1 MTNYVKSAG
10 STCVQYR
17 AYEDSSPFETIY
29 LKMQKC
35 LVLCMVL
42 LALVSADGC
51 PDGGMCAEGNTC
63 CKAPSNDYKC
73 CPLHQA
79 ECCEDHIHCCPMG
92 TLCLVN
98 ESTCVNG
105 TVSLPWVERVSAKQS
120 THLKSF
126 RMISTYAGDED
137 DKICSDNSHC
147 PPEFSCLQT
156 TKGFGCC
163 PVAQALSCSDGK
175 HCCPQGHQCSTDGQ
189 SCIRLKDPVV
199 PVMCN
204 DGESECPGETTCCET
219 PDGRWGCCP
228 MPKAVCCEDKIH
240 CCPDGSTCDIKQSKC
255 ISASNKEMP
264 MWAKFPARI
273 RAEWENPKKVTTP
286 VPDTTTSTNTILVP
300 LWEGAKS
307 SPLLTRA
314 KDVPCNDTKSCE
326 DGSTCCKTEK
336 GEWACCP
343 LPQAVCCS
351 DFIHCC
357 PHGKI
362 CNLPAQTCEDPSG
375 KSSEPWLEKVPAVP
389 QKVKRPADVPCDS
402 SKACP
407 DNTTCCKTET
417 GDWACC
423 PLPEAVCC
431 DDFIHCCPH
440 GKICNLPAQTCEDP
454 SGKSSE
460 PWLEKV
466 PAVPQKVKRPADVP
480 CDSSKACPDNTT
492 CCKTETGDWACC
504 PLPEAVCCDD
514 FIHCCP
520 HGKICNVA
528 AQTCEDPSGKSSEP
542 WLEKVPA
549 VPQKVKRP
557 ADVPC
562 DSSKACPDNTTCCK
576 TETGDWA
583 CCPLPE
589 AVCCDDFIHCCPHG
603 KICNVAAQTCEDP
616 SGKSSEP
623 WLEKVPAV
631 PQKVKRPADV
641 PCDSSK
647 ACPDNTTCCKTETG
661 DWACCPLPEAVCCD
675 DFIHCCPH
683 GKICNLP
690 AQTCEDPSGKSSEPW
705 LEKVPAVPQN
715 VKRPAD
721 VPCDSSK
728 ACPDNTTCCKTET
741 GDWACCPLPEA
752 VCCDDFIHC
761 CPHGKICNLPAQT
774 CEDPSGK
781 SSEPWLEKVPAVPQ
795 KVKRPADVPCDSSKA
810 CPDNTTC
817 CKTETGDWACCPLP
831 EAVCCDDFIHCCPH
845 GKICNLPAQTCED
858 PSGKSSE
865 PWLEKVPAVPQ
876 KVKRPADVPC
886 DPSHKCPDN
895 TTCCKTETGDW
906 ACCPLPEAV
915 CCEDHVHCCPHDTTC
930 DPATLMCNGASGPI
944 PMVGKVR
951 AFTTPAPDHEESPTK
966 DQGELSN
973 YIEMPKSDEEGDQLA
988 KIQCDSHTT
997 CPKDT
1002 TCCFIKSTQKWG
1014 CCPLPQAVCCAD
1026 GEHCCPKDY
1035 KCDVSRTTCTK
1046 GKVTIPW
1053 YNKLAAQS
1061 EDTAQVPAAS
1071 LRCDAQS
1078 RCPEGS
1084 SCCKLSTGHW
1094 SCCPLRQAVCCGD
1107 EGHCCPQ
1114 GYSCNLGMG
1123 TCQKLMLFQFQTVP
1137 LTQVSAPEPLTPQ
1150 GAEVQCGGTFVC
1162 QDRETCC
1169 KISATTWACCP
1180 APNAVCCEDMKHCCP
1195 TGYTCEEG
1203 RSCVQSNGFN
1213 WAHWQVFFSNKRKA
1227 LRV

>member
-603 KICNVAAQTCEDP
+603 KICN
-616 SGKSSEP
+616 
-623 WLEKVPAV
+623 
-631 PQKVKRPADV
+631 
-641 PCDSSK
+641 
-647 ACPDNTTCCKTETG
+647 
-661 DWACCPLPEAVCCD
+661 
-675 DFIHCCPH
+675 
-683 GKICNLP
+683 
-690 AQTCEDPSGKSSEPW
+690 
-705 LEKVPAVPQN
+705 
-715 VKRPAD
+715 
-721 VPCDSSK
+721 
-728 ACPDNTTCCKTET
+728 
-741 GDWACCPLPEA
+741 
-752 VCCDDFIHC
+752 
-761 CPHGKICNLPAQT
+761 
-774 CEDPSGK
+774 
-781 SSEPWLEKVPAVPQ
+781 
-795 KVKRPADVPCDSSKA
+795 
-810 CPDNTTC
+810 
-817 CKTETGDWACCPLP
+817 
-831 EAVCCDDFIHCCPH
+831 
-845 GKICNLPAQTCED
+845 LPAQTCED